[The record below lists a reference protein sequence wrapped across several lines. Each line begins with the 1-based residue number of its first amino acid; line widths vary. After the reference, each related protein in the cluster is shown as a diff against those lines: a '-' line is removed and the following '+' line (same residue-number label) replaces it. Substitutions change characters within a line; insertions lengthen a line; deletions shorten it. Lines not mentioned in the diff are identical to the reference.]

1 MPASKHDKW
10 RHKPAGGSPAAVVGS
25 HVEVELVE
33 ASGSRERLAFDIVPD
48 SQADFDAGF
57 LGASTPLARAVLGQ
71 CAGSTLPYRA
81 EEIREIHVLTVVP
94 SQRVARQDVAADRQA
109 VIQRAISKSDLENA
123 VRFALTV
130 DVKWG
135 DTDPEGI
142 ADHWE

>member
-1 MPASKHDKW
+1 MAASKYDKW
-10 RHKPAGGSPAAVVGS
+10 RRKPAGEPHAAAIGS
-25 HVEVELVE
+25 HVEVELIE

-48 SQADFDAGF
+48 SQADFSAGF

-71 CAGSTLPYRA
+71 SAGSTVPYPV
-81 EEIREIHVLTVVP
+81 EEIREVHILSVAP
-94 SQRVARQDVAADRQA
+94 SERIAHDDVTADRQA
-109 VIQRAISKSDLENA
+109 VIRKAVAKSDLENA